1 MNNKNNTN
9 KRVAILSTGSEIISG
24 DIQNTNSTYI
34 SKKLFQS
41 EIICGEHLTTDDKEK
56 NLKNGLNFLLKHNKA
71 VIITGGLGPTEDDRT
86 RFIVSDIINS
96 DLIFDNNSLIN
107 IKKRLDL
114 KNILVKENN
123 KKQCLFPKG
132 SLIIENFNGTASG
145 FIINFKINNQ
155 NKAIKAHPGPPSE
168 NKPMIDKIVIP
179 YLLKSNF
186 SYPHHHL
193 RWTVQNLPES
203 DLAESLEP
211 IAKKYNIE
219 IAYRIHK
226 PYCDVK
232 IDLPKKTY
240 TDQSIISDIKSS
252 IYDIIKNHLK

>member
-1 MNNKNNTN
+1 MNDKNNTN
-9 KRVAILSTGSEIISG
+9 TRVAILSTGSEIISG

-34 SKKLFQS
+34 SQKLFQS
-41 EIICGEHLTTDDKEK
+41 EIICGEHLTTDDQEN
-56 NLKNGLNFLLKHNKA
+56 NLKNGLNFLLKHNQA

-132 SLIIENFNGTASG
+132 AVIIENLNGTASG

-155 NKAIKAHPGPPSE
+155 NKIIIALPGPPSE
-168 NKPMIDKIVIP
+168 NKPMLDEIVIP

-186 SYPHHHL
+186 AYPQYHL
-193 RWTVQNLPES
+193 RWCVKNIPES
-203 DLAESLEP
+203 DLAEILKP
-211 IAKKYNIE
+211 ITKKYNIE

-232 IDLPKKTY
+232 IDLPKSKY
-240 TDQSIISDIKSS
+240 TDPK
-252 IYDIIKNHLK
+252 IIKNIKNSIENIIKNYL